1 VQLKLFT
8 RIDSLSYM
16 NTRNTHRATW
26 RNRFLEISR
35 RYEATE
41 DRAPALALSG
51 LRPRARMAGFA
62 TLRRPRQGA
71 TG

>member
-1 VQLKLFT
+1 
-8 RIDSLSYM
+8 M
-16 NTRNTHRATW
+16 NTRNTNRATW

-41 DRAPALALSG
+41 DRAPAMALSG

-62 TLRRPRQGA
+62 TLRRPRQGVS
-71 TG
+71 G